1 MAIMETGTT
10 GHEEACQSVHSN
22 LARGSYQGLIP
33 TRVRVLSWCLR
44 HLGPVATG
52 RLVWSKINRLCGR
65 PSAGQGTG
73 RSKASVSD
81 GSECLNLQPG
91 ELVQVKSQQEVL
103 ATLDEHGRHRGLL
116 WMPGMARFCGK
127 TYRVHKRVETIML
140 ESTGEL
146 RKIRH
151 TVLLA
156 DVMCEN
162 LYGCDR
168 SCFHY
173 WREGWL
179 RRVPSSVEEGR
190 LGGKGAHAPEQRH
203 R

>member
-1 MAIMETGTT
+1 MDSLATGRE
-10 GHEEACQSVHSN
+10 GACQSVGCN
-22 LARGSYQGLIP
+22 LAMCSYRGLIP
-33 TRVRVLSWCLR
+33 TRVRVFLWCLR

-52 RLVWSKINRLCGR
+52 RLAWSKICRMGR
-65 PSAGQGTG
+65 RRSVGQVAGG
-73 RSKASVSD
+73 SKTSVSD
-81 GSECLNLQPG
+81 GRERLNLQPG
-91 ELVQVKSQQEVL
+91 ELVEVKSEQEVQ
-103 ATLDEHGRHRGLL
+103 ATLDEYGRHRGLL

-146 RKIRH
+146 RKIRN

-173 WREGWL
+173 WREAWL
-179 RRVPSSVEEGR
+179 RRVP
-190 LGGKGAHAPEQRH
+190 
-203 R
+203 

>member
-1 MAIMETGTT
+1 MDAFTT
-10 GHEEACQSVHSN
+10 GHERACQSVHSS
-22 LARGSYQGLIP
+22 LVLGSHRGLIP
-33 TRVRVLSWCLR
+33 THVRVVSWCLR

-52 RLVWSKINRLCGR
+52 RLVWSKMGRLCGR
-65 PSAGQGTG
+65 RSAGQGAGG
-73 RSKASVSD
+73 RKASVPN
-81 GSECLNLQPG
+81 GNECLNLQPG
-91 ELVQVKSQQEVL
+91 ELAEVKSEQEIR

-127 TYRVHKRVETIML
+127 TYRVHKRLETIML

-173 WREGWL
+173 WREAWL
-179 RRVPSSVEEGR
+179 RRVPPVRES
-190 LGGKGAHAPEQRH
+190 GAFPGDQTRT
-203 R
+203 

>member
-1 MAIMETGTT
+1 
-10 GHEEACQSVHSN
+10 VF
-22 LARGSYQGLIP
+22 
-33 TRVRVLSWCLR
+33 SWCLR
-44 HLGPVATG
+44 HRGPVATV
-52 RLVWSKINRLCGR
+52 RLAWSKIYRLCRHRTGQV
-65 PSAGQGTG
+65 AGGSNPTRSGAAGTF
-73 RSKASVSD
+73 VSD

-91 ELVQVKSQQEVL
+91 EWVEVKSEQEIR
-103 ATLDEHGRHRGLL
+103 ATLDEQGRHRGLL
-116 WMPGMARFCGK
+116 WMPGMARFCGR
-127 TYRVHKRVETIML
+127 TYRVHKRLETIML

-173 WREGWL
+173 WREAWL
-179 RRVPSSVEEGR
+179 RRVPWSSESGPFPAEGTPAREER
-190 LGGKGAHAPEQRH
+190 QRQIP
-203 R
+203 RDFPCAS

>member
-1 MAIMETGTT
+1 MDSLTT
-10 GHEEACQSVHSN
+10 GHDRACQSLHGN
-22 LARGSYQGLIP
+22 LAMGSYRCLIP
-33 TRVRVLSWCLR
+33 THVRVFSWCVR
-44 HLGPVATG
+44 HMGPIATLG
-52 RLVWSKINRLCGR
+52 LVWSKICRVSHGG
-65 PSAGQGTG
+65 SAKRGADG
-73 RSKASVSD
+73 SKTSVPD
-81 GSECLNLQPG
+81 GSERLHLQPG
-91 ELVQVKSQQEVL
+91 ELVEVKSQPEVQ

-146 RKIRH
+146 RKIRD

-156 DVMCEN
+156 EVMCEN

-173 WREGWL
+173 WREAWL
-179 RRVPSSVEEGR
+179 RRVP
-190 LGGKGAHAPEQRH
+190 
-203 R
+203 

>member
-1 MAIMETGTT
+1 MDSFTT
-10 GHEEACQSVHSN
+10 GHEGICQSVHCN
-22 LARGSYQGLIP
+22 LSLCSHRGLIP

-44 HLGPVATG
+44 HLGPAATSRLLWSKMG
-52 RLVWSKINRLCGR
+52 RLWGR
-65 PSAGQGTG
+65 RSAGPVAGG
-73 RSKASVSD
+73 RKASVSD

-91 ELVQVKSQQEVL
+91 ELVEVKSEPEVR

-146 RKIRH
+146 RQIRH

-173 WREGWL
+173 WREAWL
-179 RRVPSSVEEGR
+179 RRVPPVRESGTCPGSGTQ
-190 LGGKGAHAPEQRH
+190 AQRQPQ

>member
-1 MAIMETGTT
+1 M
-10 GHEEACQSVHSN
+10 
-22 LARGSYQGLIP
+22 
-33 TRVRVLSWCLR
+33 
-44 HLGPVATG
+44 GPVATV
-52 RLVWSKINRLCGR
+52 RLVWSKICRTRRGS
-65 PSAGQGTG
+65 SAGQVAGG
-73 RSKASVSD
+73 SKTFPPD
-81 GSECLNLQPG
+81 GGECLNLQPG
-91 ELVQVKSQQEVL
+91 ELVEVKSEQEVR

-127 TYRVHKRVETIML
+127 TYKVHKRVETIML

-173 WREGWL
+173 WREAWL
-179 RRVPSSVEEGR
+179 RRVP
-190 LGGKGAHAPEQRH
+190 
-203 R
+203 

>member
-1 MAIMETGTT
+1 MSSFTT
-10 GHEEACQSVHSN
+10 GHEGACQSVHGN
-22 LARGSYQGLIP
+22 LALCSYRGLIP
-33 TRVRVLSWCLR
+33 TRVRVLSWCMR
-44 HLGPVATG
+44 HMGPVATV
-52 RLVWSKINRLCGR
+52 RLVWSKICRTCRGS
-65 PSAGQGTG
+65 SAGQVAGG
-73 RSKASVSD
+73 SKTFPPD
-81 GSECLNLQPG
+81 GGECLNLQPG
-91 ELVQVKSQQEVL
+91 ELVEVKSEQEVR

-127 TYRVHKRVETIML
+127 TYKVHKRVETIML

-173 WREGWL
+173 WREAWL
-179 RRVPSSVEEGR
+179 RRVP
-190 LGGKGAHAPEQRH
+190 
-203 R
+203 

>member
-1 MAIMETGTT
+1 MDSLTT
-10 GHEEACQSVHSN
+10 GYDGTCQSVHGN
-22 LARGSYQGLIP
+22 LTRCSSRCLIP
-33 TRVRVLSWCLR
+33 TRVRVFSWCMR
-44 HLGPVATG
+44 HMGAIATG
-52 RLVWSKINRLCGR
+52 GLVWSKIGRLCCR
-65 PSAGQGTG
+65 RSARQVAG

-81 GSECLNLQPG
+81 GSERLNLRPG
-91 ELVQVKSQQEVL
+91 ELVEVKSEQEVQ
-103 ATLDEHGRHRGLL
+103 ATLDEHGRYRGLL

-127 TYRVHKRVETIML
+127 TYKVHKRVETIML

-146 RKIRH
+146 RKIRN

-173 WREGWL
+173 WREAWL
-179 RRVPSSVEEGR
+179 RRTP
-190 LGGKGAHAPEQRH
+190 
-203 R
+203 

>member
-1 MAIMETGTT
+1 M
-10 GHEEACQSVHSN
+10 C
-22 LARGSYQGLIP
+22 RGSSARQ
-33 TRVRVLSWCLR
+33 V
-44 HLGPVATG
+44 TG
-52 RLVWSKINRLCGR
+52 GSK
-65 PSAGQGTG
+65 T
-73 RSKASVSD
+73 SVSD

-91 ELVQVKSQQEVL
+91 ELVEVKSEQEVR

-116 WMPGMARFCGK
+116 WMPGMARFCGN
-127 TYRVHKRVETIML
+127 TYKVHKRVETIML

-173 WREGWL
+173 WREAWL
-179 RRVPSSVEEGR
+179 RRVP
-190 LGGKGAHAPEQRH
+190 
-203 R
+203 

>member
-1 MAIMETGTT
+1 MDAFMV
-10 GHEEACQSVHSN
+10 GHEGACQSVHSN
-22 LARGSYQGLIP
+22 LARCSHRGLVP
-33 TRVRVLSWCLR
+33 TRVRVLAWCLS
-44 HLGPVATG
+44 HLGPAATG
-52 RLVWSKINRLCGR
+52 RLVWSKIGRLYGR
-65 PSAGQGTG
+65 PGTRPVG
-73 RSKASVSD
+73 GGAKTSSSD
-81 GSECLNLQPG
+81 GNECLNLQPG
-91 ELVQVKSQQEVL
+91 ELVEVRSEQEIQ

-127 TYRVHKRVETIML
+127 TYRVHKRVGTIML

-146 RKIRH
+146 RKIRN

-173 WREGWL
+173 WREAWL
-179 RRVPSSVEEGR
+179 RRVS
-190 LGGKGAHAPEQRH
+190 
-203 R
+203 

>member
-1 MAIMETGTT
+1 MDSLTIGYER
-10 GHEEACQSVHSN
+10 ACQSMHGN
-22 LARGSYQGLIP
+22 LSLCSRRGLIP
-33 TRVRVLSWCLR
+33 TRVRVLSWCLK
-44 HLGPVATG
+44 HMGPTATG
-52 RLVWSKINRLCGR
+52 RLVWSKVCCMCHGR
-65 PSAGQGTG
+65 SAGQAAGG
-73 RSKASVSD
+73 SKAFVPD
-81 GSECLNLQPG
+81 GGERLNLQPG
-91 ELVQVKSQQEVL
+91 ELVEVKSEPEVR
-103 ATLDEHGRHRGLL
+103 ATLDEQGRHRGLL

-146 RKIRH
+146 RKIRN

-173 WREGWL
+173 WREAWL
-179 RRVPSSVEEGR
+179 RRVP
-190 LGGKGAHAPEQRH
+190 
-203 R
+203 

>member
-1 MAIMETGTT
+1 MTSPTT
-10 GHEEACQSVHSN
+10 GHEGVCQSVHCN
-22 LARGSYQGLIP
+22 LAMCSYRGLIP

-44 HLGPVATG
+44 HLGPVTTG
-52 RLVWSKINRLCGR
+52 RLVWSKIGRLCGR
-65 PSAGQGTG
+65 RSAGQVTG
-73 RSKASVSD
+73 GSKTAVSD
-81 GSECLNLQPG
+81 DSEHLNLQPG
-91 ELVQVKSQQEVL
+91 ELVEVKSEQEVR
-103 ATLDEHGRHRGLL
+103 ATLDEYGRHRGLL
-116 WMPGMARFCGK
+116 WMPGMARFCGQ

-156 DVMCEN
+156 GVMCEN

-173 WREGWL
+173 WREAWL
-179 RRVPSSVEEGR
+179 RRVPD
-190 LGGKGAHAPEQRH
+190 PCQRH
-203 R
+203 Q

>member
-1 MAIMETGTT
+1 MNSLTT
-10 GHEEACQSVHSN
+10 GPESACQSMHWN
-22 LARGSYQGLIP
+22 LARCSGRYLIP

-52 RLVWSKINRLCGR
+52 HLVWSKICRLCGR
-65 PSAGQGTG
+65 HSAGQTAGGSNPTRSGAAGTFG
-73 RSKASVSD
+73 SD
-81 GSECLNLQPG
+81 GGECLNLRPG
-91 ELVQVKSQQEVL
+91 ELVEVKSEQEVR

-156 DVMCEN
+156 EVMCEN

-173 WREGWL
+173 WREAWL
-179 RRVPSSVEEGR
+179 RRVP
-190 LGGKGAHAPEQRH
+190 
-203 R
+203 